1 MTVSARA
8 RQLNHRLKNRRNA
21 IVTRR
26 EAEAAVQRSPA
37 GRSASPVPL
46 QDIGNS
52 MQASSSANPNGHERK
67 SHSPA
72 SGFVAVNARRPG
84 QANSSPVPTG
94 HMQEM
99 PNTSNVTIVNG
110 TSVRGA
116 SPATRAELM
125 TRFFFSN
132 ERRRHDQPARDNSS
146 RRTSLSDSRPSP
158 AAPNTAMHLES
169 RHHSRNSLD
178 TGDYATLLLNSA
190 SAVPIPNTPSSL
202 LPYAKSLPPEK
213 DDGGPY
219 KAEMVARMG
228 HLQKGDRVLPPCD
241 RCRRLHMDCLKK
253 LTACEGCTRKHAK
266 CSWREVREEEMFEG
280 REEHGED
287 GDEDEDDHSQ
297 LEYHGE
303 PPLATE
309 TVQGKHDNPE
319 LSGEKSTK
327 GDEVVEQVSYDPPEK
342 TLMDLAESQAEP
354 SIDKS
359 SEGVLNG
366 REPTES
372 RGTDTNIGPKQ
383 ATESR

>member
-1 MTVSARA
+1 MCATVSARA

-26 EAEAAVQRSPA
+26 EAEVAVQRGFA
-37 GRSASPVPL
+37 GRSASPVPFR
-46 QDIGNS
+46 DVGGS
-52 MQASSSANPNGHERK
+52 MQISSSANPNGDERN
-67 SHSPA
+67 SQSPA

-84 QANSSPVPTG
+84 QANSPPVPPG
-94 HMQEM
+94 HGQEM

-132 ERRRHDQPARDNSS
+132 ERRHHDRPARDNSS

-158 AAPNTAMHLES
+158 AAPNSAMHLES
-169 RHHSRNSLD
+169 RHHSRHSLD

-202 LPYAKSLPPEK
+202 LPYAKPIQVEK

-280 REEHGED
+280 REEHGDE
-287 GDEDEDDHSQ
+287 GDEDEDDHGHMDCQ
-297 LEYHGE
+297 PDPPIATDDVQE
-303 PPLATE
+303 PHEDA
-309 TVQGKHDNPE
+309 E
-319 LSGEKSTK
+319 LSGARVANA
-327 GDEVVEQVSYDPPEK
+327 DEAAEQVSHDTPGK
-342 TLMDLAESQAEP
+342 TAVDTAESKTEP
-354 SIDKS
+354 SLKESGDNLLG
-359 SEGVLNG
+359 E

-372 RGTDTNIGPKQ
+372 ERTDHSTGLEH
-383 ATESR
+383 ATG

>member
-1 MTVSARA
+1 MQKS
-8 RQLNHRLKNRRNA
+8 LG
-21 IVTRR
+21 
-26 EAEAAVQRSPA
+26 

-46 QDIGNS
+46 QDVGNS
-52 MQASSSANPNGHERK
+52 MQTSSSANPNGRERK

-84 QANSSPVPTG
+84 QGNSSPVPAG
-94 HMQEM
+94 HTQEM

-132 ERRRHDQPARDNSS
+132 ERRHHDQSARDNSS

-158 AAPNTAMHLES
+158 AAPNAVMHLES
-169 RHHSRNSLD
+169 RRNSRNSLD

-202 LPYAKSLPPEK
+202 LPYAKPLPPEK

-280 REEHGED
+280 REEHGDD
-287 GDEDEDDHSQ
+287 GDEDEDDHRQ
-297 LEYHGE
+297 IEYHQD
-303 PPLATE
+303 PPIATE
-309 TVQGKHDNPE
+309 DVQETHEEPG
-319 LSGEKSTK
+319 LSENRLAMA
-327 GDEVVEQVSYDPPEK
+327 DEVAEQVSHNAPDK
-342 TLMDLAESQAEP
+342 ALMDMAETKTEP
-354 SIDKS
+354 SVIES
-359 SEGVLNG
+359 GAGVQEG
-366 REPTES
+366 REATDS
-372 RGTDTNIGPKQ
+372 RRNDNNTGLEHETG
-383 ATESR
+383 SG

>member
-26 EAEAAVQRSPA
+26 EAEAAVQRSLA

-46 QDIGNS
+46 QDVGNS
-52 MQASSSANPNGHERK
+52 MQTSSSANPDGGERK
-67 SHSPA
+67 SRSPA

-84 QANSSPVPTG
+84 QGNGSPVPAG
-94 HMQEM
+94 HRQEM

-132 ERRRHDQPARDNSS
+132 ERRHHDQPARDNIS
-146 RRTSLSDSRPSP
+146 RRTSVSDSRPSP
-158 AAPNTAMHLES
+158 AAPNTVMHMES
-169 RHHSRNSLD
+169 RHNSRHSLD

-202 LPYAKSLPPEK
+202 LPYAKPLPPEK

-280 REEHGED
+280 REEQGED
-287 GDEDEDDHSQ
+287 DEQDEDAHGQMD
-297 LEYHGE
+297 YHQD
-303 PPLATE
+303 PPTATE
-309 TVQGKHDNPE
+309 DVQGTHEGPGF
-319 LSGEKSTK
+319 GEGGLTK
-327 GDEVVEQVSYDPPEK
+327 ADEVIEPVSHDAPDKAPMDVASKSKPSVQDPGEVAQK
-342 TLMDLAESQAEP
+342 Q
-354 SIDKS
+354 
-359 SEGVLNG
+359 
-366 REPTES
+366 REPTDGRAEDDNNAMLEHEA
-372 RGTDTNIGPKQ
+372 G
-383 ATESR
+383 